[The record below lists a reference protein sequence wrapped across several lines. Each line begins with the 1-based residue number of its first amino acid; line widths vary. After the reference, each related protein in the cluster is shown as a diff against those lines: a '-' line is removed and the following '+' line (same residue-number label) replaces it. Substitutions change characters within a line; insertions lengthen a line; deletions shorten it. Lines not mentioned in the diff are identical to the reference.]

1 MVTQKKLNQIP
12 VIRHFLAPAYKV
24 LSVFSGIVTEEPKV
38 FSEYGNEPNED
49 IVAAAIE
56 QNELVYVRA
65 VIGIVMFESV
75 ILRDFSK
82 ASELIIKYPQFFE
95 VTVAMELDVFFMA
108 GLVSLHMAR
117 STRATHWI
125 EKR

>member
-1 MVTQKKLNQIP
+1 MTDN
-12 VIRHFLAPAYKV
+12 
-24 LSVFSGIVTEEPKV
+24 SKV
-38 FSEYGNEPNED
+38 FSEYKNEPNED
-49 IVAAAIE
+49 IVAVAIE
-56 QNELVYVRA
+56 HNELVYVRA

-75 ILRDFSK
+75 ILRDFTK

-95 VTVAMELDVFFMA
+95 VTVAMELDIFFMA

-117 STRATHWI
+117 STRVTHWI

>member
-1 MVTQKKLNQIP
+1 M
-12 VIRHFLAPAYKV
+12 APAYKV

-95 VTVAMELDVFFMA
+95 VTVAMELDVFFTA